1 MRLNPFTNYTS
12 TVVSNTKITSPNY
25 GDRPGPT
32 HIQFDLS
39 GNVYYGCT
47 LRSYGVK
54 KFDIQTMTQSE
65 YIKPGEF
72 SGTYTWGVIW
82 DNSNNGY
89 LIHSYGMSKLT
100 AVSGVDLSYNN
111 ASVYFGTNTHNGGNS
126 TERGNTDATGT
137 TARIQQIMDVIKD
150 PSTNDFYV
158 GTGIY
163 GYSIKKITPNASNQN
178 LGDVTT
184 IAGKITGPG
193 VNENT
198 KTFNSSNYPTT
209 DPINTGLL
217 DIHSMIFDSWGNI
230 IFLSSNDD
238 TAHIMFYAG
247 IPYIRTGTQPVLP
260 GDSITTLSDIS
271 LNNIQY
277 GEFLMWNG
285 ESVVPGEAPFGGR
298 GSTIPNLNF
307 TKSNIKDVS
316 QNMFFN
322 SNSKYLLL
330 DRRITIDKIRINQK
344 NKRPLTIGYNVYI
357 NEYYDNS
364 GTLQTIQ
371 SKTISNAIVSPVTS
385 EETYGSTIVDI
396 SATSFTNRNYL
407 EVLIERSSNY
417 IYNEASNTIARFNFF
432 PYVNQYLNNVDIS
445 DNLNGSYNLGVK
457 SINSVVEDGNTGCV
471 IIGDSSDNYLRVP
484 AENGNSIHI
493 KAVSFWIKNWTGGYI
508 VDGRNVLTHTQL
520 TSNQFVEYGSAND
533 ISAGIGFSKFVN
545 QDNIPYETVGIGAD
559 PSDNSLALLHK
570 DEWNFVYMEFDLS
583 GAFTSSNPLLF
594 GTSIHGDGGSYTM
607 KDLRIHDDTIL
618 NNDIENLFN
627 NYDDNDIMLE
637 LLTTPVEREL
647 TDLSDVSA
655 LNISVGEFL
664 TFDGTHYVPTNDVAD
679 ISSTLTDLSG
689 YTYNL
694 TINDL
699 CDCVITANSYFI
711 GVSTTRGEYTTTLGY
726 EAMDQANDS
735 GLQHNTAI
743 GYRALYNTTSSQAD
757 RNTAI
762 GSGALSSVGAGASN
776 TVVGYN
782 AGTGYESS
790 SSVILGDSAGDA
802 AQFNRTIIIG
812 TEAARN
818 VGQNYSV
825 FIGDSAGN
833 SSSSGLSNRSSQTG
847 RNVVVGS
854 GNMGAMTTAYDNVII
869 GAYSSNNLTTGYQNV
884 IIGSNSTTN
893 ASASSSLPVDIS
905 NAIAI
910 GYESYPSAS
919 NTIKLGNSNHT
930 NINTSANL
938 TLER

>member
-1 MRLNPFTNYTS
+1 MNFIGPS
-12 TVVSNTKITSPNY
+12 EITPRNDNHY
-25 GDRPGPT
+25 VFG
-32 HIQFDLS
+32 IVF
-39 GNVYYGCT
+39 
-47 LRSYGVK
+47 
-54 KFDIQTMTQSE
+54 
-65 YIKPGEF
+65 
-72 SGTYTWGVIW
+72 
-82 DNSNNGY
+82 DNSWNGY
-89 LIHSYGMSKLT
+89 LIHQHSLSKLT
-100 AVSGVDLSYNN
+100 KVSGYDLSYNGYTN
-111 ASVYFGTNTHNGGNS
+111 YFGNTSYSGGGNVD
-126 TERGNTDATGT
+126 GTGT
-137 TARIQQIMDVIKD
+137 TARLTYIQSIRNDYDVNSNALYI
-150 PSTNDFYV
+150 
-158 GTGIY
+158 GTGLW
-163 GYSIKKITPNASNQN
+163 GHRLVKVTPSVGDANQ
-178 LGDVTT
+178 GTVTT
-184 IAGKITGPG
+184 IVGQLQTGNQPT
-193 VNENT
+193 NL
-198 KTFNSSNYPTT
+198 FNISDYPTSNPAQVYAGT
-209 DPINTGLL
+209 IEGL
-217 DIHSMIFDSWGNI
+217 DFDHWGNLLFTNRLSNGNI
-230 IFLSSNDD
+230 YLSSYGG
-238 TAHIMFYAG
+238 T
-247 IPYIRTGTQPVLP
+247 PYIETGEQPMMP
-260 GDSITTLSDIS
+260 NDSITTLSDIS
-271 LNNIQY
+271 LNNIQH

-385 EETYGSTIVDI
+385 GETYGSTIVDI

-457 SINSVVEDGNTGCV
+457 SINRVIEDGNTGCV

-484 AENGNSIHI
+484 AENGSSIHV

-618 NNDIENLFN
+618 TNDIENLFN

-664 TFDGTHYVPTNDVAD
+664 SFDGTHYVPTNDVAD

-699 CDCVITANSYFI
+699 CDCVITTNSYFI
-711 GVSTTRGEYTTTLGY
+711 GASTTRGEYTTTLGY

-802 AQFNRTIIIG
+802 AQFNKTIIIG

-833 SSSSGLSNRSSQTG
+833 SSSSGLSNRSSQIG
-847 RNVVVGS
+847 REMLLLVQE
-854 GNMGAMTTAYDNVII
+854 IWE
-869 GAYSSNNLTTGYQNV
+869 Q
-884 IIGSNSTTN
+884 
-893 ASASSSLPVDIS
+893 
-905 NAIAI
+905 
-910 GYESYPSAS
+910 
-919 NTIKLGNSNHT
+919 
-930 NINTSANL
+930 
-938 TLER
+938 